1 MKKIL
6 GSKAKETKHN
16 FTMNKIIQRCSTL
29 IFKRLINIKWC
40 MISDTMIYYGKHSFI
55 NNIYD

>member
-6 GSKAKETKHN
+6 GLKGEDTKHN
-16 FTMNKIIQRCSTL
+16 FTMNKIQRWPTL

-40 MISDTMIYYGKHSFI
+40 MISDTTIYYGKHSFI
-55 NNIYD
+55 NNGHD